1 MTITRRELLT
11 RGAKKRRWGMAIDL
25 DRCTLC
31 GSCTVACR
39 QENNIPTA
47 PADDEHKGALI
58 EWISILWREP
68 EEEGAFPEG
77 MPFPCQHCANAPC
90 VKVCPV
96 GATFKSPEGI
106 TMQIWERCIGCRYCM
121 VACPYG
127 RRSFN
132 WDEPRFDGTLAQMLN
147 PDVATRPEG
156 VVEKCTFCHHRIRDV
171 KEQARAE
178 GREPR
183 DDELQRL
190 REAARLLGLLPQ
202 HRHPLDVGAAVL
214 LVGRH
219 RRDVVLLAAGDRARA
234 ARAAA
239 IEIDHHAPAALAR
252 AAREEVAAA
261 EVAGHEIS
269 SAAMRTRVVHT
280 APAPLSA
287 AGPGATRSST
297 LAPQPR
303 AHRPNA
309 VWPAPIGTA
318 R

>member
-1 MTITRRELLT
+1 MT
-11 RGAKKRRWGMAIDL
+11 RRWGMAIDL

-132 WDEPRFDGTLAQMLN
+132 WDEPQWDGTLAQLLN

-171 KEQARAE
+171 KERAAVE
-178 GREPR
+178 QRELT
-183 DDELQRL
+183 DEELQRL
-190 REAARLLGLLPQ
+190 PAC
-202 HRHPLDVGAAVL
+202 
-214 LVGRH
+214 
-219 RRDVVLLAAGDRARA
+219 
-234 ARAAA
+234 AAA
-239 IEIDHHAPAALAR
+239 CPADAITFGDLDDPDSK
-252 AAREEVAAA
+252 VAQ
-261 EVAGHEIS
+261 
-269 SAAMRTRVVHT
+269 
-280 APAPLSA
+280 LS
-287 AGPGATRSST
+287 RSSRRFK
-297 LAPQPR
+297 LLD
-303 AHRPNA
+303 HL
-309 VWPAPIGTA
+309 GTDPSVVYLK
-318 R
+318 RDRR